1 MGYEDKSIQFRGIM
15 EENIPIEIERR
26 FLVRSIPT
34 NLGNGIHLR
43 QWYVP
48 SSFIEFNDNIVLN
61 GIEFSLAIG
70 NIWGQSVYNLPKQKD
85 LSIRIRLDGKSAIL
99 CIKAPMKG
107 ISRYEYECEL
117 EDYSVLEKLLMD
129 STWPMVEKRRWRI
142 IEEDNHIWDLDQFLG
157 LNNGLWLTEIE
168 LSDENE
174 QFINPKWIGNEV
186 TEDRRFSSEQL
197 SQSPYT
203 EIEGYEKYTH
213 ENVNFDG
220 FK

>member
-15 EENIPIEIERR
+15 EQNIPIEIERR

-34 NLGNGIHLR
+34 NLENDTHLR

-48 SSFIEFNDNIVLN
+48 SSSIEFNDNIILN
-61 GIEFSLAIG
+61 GIELSLAIG
-70 NIWGQSVYNLPKQKD
+70 NIWNQSLYNSLKQKD
-85 LSIRIRLDGKSAIL
+85 LVIRIRLDGRAAIL
-99 CIKAPMKG
+99 CIKTPMEG

-117 EDYSVLEKLLMD
+117 QDYFVLEKLLMD
-129 STWPMVEKRRWRI
+129 SSWPMVEKRRWKI

-174 QFINPKWIGNEV
+174 QFMTPKWAGSEV
-186 TEDRRFSSEQL
+186 TEDQRFSSKQL

-203 EIEGYEKYTH
+203 EIEEYEKYTI
-213 ENVNFDG
+213 
-220 FK
+220 